1 MIKVSKYQKVNSTNP
16 KKRDEYL
23 RIKMKGSDGRWNPF
37 TVSYKATSAQVESL
51 QDLASEIVRQSQ
63 VGNGRFTFDLQS
75 RIDKE
80 IGSGKV
86 RELFVKAGLLES
98 VQEVDYTFETVRI
111 GMEGFQKKRSEKGE
125 ITSQTFGKRR
135 DVLVLFQEFLQE
147 TYGSGVDVR
156 SIDRSYVRKFINW
169 RLYDRKVK
177 DSSGE
182 LVDRTVSKTTVQSE
196 KKWLGLM
203 FEVLVEDKF
212 IDNNPCLNVKVDVA
226 EEDER
231 KVILPHG
238 LLDQIEVFI
247 EATRKGEQRGWY
259 IYWMLTRWLGTR
271 KNEALQLQWKD
282 VFFDD
287 MGGQGAINMPAPKTK
302 KQGTPYRR
310 YPMMNGTGWD
320 KVDCALRSA
329 LREEYDRQRP
339 DPSEYV
345 VQGVLNLHKNN
356 RKNVNWKDKNPS
368 TTMEKIIIDA
378 GFAPWPKLMQ
388 NLRVTRENE
397 LTRHA
402 KWRPEAIHALI
413 GHSRSTY
420 DSNYK
425 VITDDDYM
433 RVEEESYDSW
443 SLMDGLF
450 LYYAPNYAPK
460 FSTKGRVYAEKTANG
475 RAGLAGNSVN
485 QGEIA

>member
-1 MIKVSKYQKVNSTNP
+1 
-16 KKRDEYL
+16 
-23 RIKMKGSDGRWNPF
+23 
-37 TVSYKATSAQVESL
+37 
-51 QDLASEIVRQSQ
+51 
-63 VGNGRFTFDLQS
+63 
-75 RIDKE
+75 
-80 IGSGKV
+80 
-86 RELFVKAGLLES
+86 
-98 VQEVDYTFETVRI
+98 
-111 GMEGFQKKRSEKGE
+111 
-125 ITSQTFGKRR
+125 
-135 DVLVLFQEFLQE
+135 
-147 TYGSGVDVR
+147 
-156 SIDRSYVRKFINW
+156 
-169 RLYDRKVK
+169 
-177 DSSGE
+177 
-182 LVDRTVSKTTVQSE
+182 
-196 KKWLGLM
+196 LM

-460 FSTKGRVYAEKTANG
+460 FSTKGR
-475 RAGLAGNSVN
+475 
-485 QGEIA
+485 